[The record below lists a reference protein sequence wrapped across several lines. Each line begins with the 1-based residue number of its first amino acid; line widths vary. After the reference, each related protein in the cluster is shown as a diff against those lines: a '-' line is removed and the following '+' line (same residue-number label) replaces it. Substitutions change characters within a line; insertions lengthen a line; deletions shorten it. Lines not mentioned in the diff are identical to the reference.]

1 MALLDLANQTGVRC
15 IAVHI
20 NYHKRDSA
28 DRDLRIV
35 QDYCVKHA
43 VPCVVFDAPEK
54 EGNFQDFARRFRYE
68 KFAEVVKSQNATG
81 VLVAHHRNDDLETFV
96 MQKQRNSAVT
106 HYGLSDSTELFGI
119 RVDRPLLEFTKQ
131 DLIEYCESQGI
142 TYGIDETNVSDDYL
156 RNRIRKQLEDENLDA
171 LSAEKD
177 KLNAA
182 LDDFRKSH
190 QDLLQQNTLS
200 METFTEL
207 PYPLVFLQHWI
218 RTQLPMKALSDEHL
232 EELLRQIQSSPA
244 FKHPLGNGRLIKQYG
259 QISVLPLPQSY
270 NIFLKAPSNLKTP
283 FFEIKTEA
291 QEIHGFDVI
300 DSDFP
305 LTIRN
310 ASSSEQIVIKGKV
323 SKLSRWFISHKIPQA
338 QRESWPVVVNA
349 SGEVIHIFRIRIPRV
364 LNTYKSR
371 LYMLK

>member
-1 MALLDLANQTGVRC
+1 MALLDLAHQADVHF

-28 DRDLRIV
+28 DRDMKIV
-35 QDYCVKHA
+35 KDYCVKHN
-43 VPCVVFDAPEK
+43 VPCVVFDAREK
-54 EGNFQDFARRFRYE
+54 DGNFQDFARRFRYE
-68 KFAEVVKSQNATG
+68 KFAEVAKSHNATG

-119 RVDRPLLEFTKQ
+119 RVDRPLLQFTKQ

-142 TYGIDETNVSDDYL
+142 TYGIDETNLSDDYL
-156 RNRIRKQLEDENLDA
+156 RNRIRKQLEDEKLDA

-207 PYPLVFLQHWI
+207 SYPLVFLQHWI
-218 RTQLPMKALSDEHL
+218 RTQLPMKVLSDEHL
-232 EELLRQIQSSPA
+232 EELLRQIQTSPA

-259 QISVLPLPQSY
+259 QISVLPPPQSY

-310 ASSSEQIVIKGKV
+310 ASSSEQIVNKGKV

>member
-1 MALLDLANQTGVRC
+1 MALLDLANQTGVHC

-28 DRDLRIV
+28 DRDMRIV
-35 QDYCVKHA
+35 QDYCVKHN

-54 EGNFQDFARRFRYE
+54 DGNFQDFARRFRYE
-68 KFAEVVKSQNATG
+68 KFAEVVKNHDASG

-96 MQKQRNSAVT
+96 MQKLRNSAVT
-106 HYGLSDSTELFGI
+106 HFGLSDSTELFGI
-119 RVDRPLLEFTKQ
+119 RVDRPLLQFMKQ
-131 DLIEYCESQGI
+131 ELIDYCESQGL
-142 TYGIDETNVSDDYL
+142 TYGIDETNLSDDYL

-182 LDDFRKSH
+182 LDDFRNAH
-190 QDLLQQNTLS
+190 QELLAQNTLS

-218 RTQLPMKALSDEHL
+218 RTQLPMKVLSDEHL

-259 QISVLPLPQSY
+259 QISVLPPPQSY

-310 ASSSEQIVIKGKV
+310 ASFSEQIVIKGKV

-349 SGEVIHIFRIRIPRV
+349 SGEVIYIFRIRIPRV